1 MSYEI
6 AVQILLYYFSL
17 CLPLP
22 PEIDPTAYDIV
33 SPNGALT
40 EINEHIP
47 LAESCEWCVL
57 ACTFP
62 LFDLSHSSLCE
73 GSVAGLVIQPCS
85 QAEFE
90 YFYFHFIY

>member
-1 MSYEI
+1 MNYDI
-6 AVQILLYYFSL
+6 AVQISLHSFSL
-17 CLPLP
+17 CSALP
-22 PEIDPTAYDIV
+22 PEVDPNAYDIV

-40 EINEHIP
+40 EINVHIS

-73 GSVAGLVIQPCS
+73 GSVTGLVIQSCS

-90 YFYFHFIY
+90 YFTFHFIY